1 MAMQRTS
8 VMTLTIFGSFLIAV
22 MLAIMP
28 LPDWAKPYR
37 PEWVPL
43 VLIYWSMALPTLV
56 GVGIAWLL
64 GLIVDAAQGTLLG
77 EHALGFAVTAYIS
90 IYLHQRIRVFPLAQQ
105 ALAVGFI
112 LLPSMSLLL
121 WVKGIRGESPNTW
134 LYWMPLFTSILLW
147 PWVFVLLRA
156 LRRQAS
162 A

>member
-1 MAMQRTS
+1 MQRTS
-8 VMTLTIFGSFLIAV
+8 VMTLTIFASFLIAV
-22 MLAIMP
+22 MLTVMP
-28 LPDWAKPYR
+28 LPEWAKPFR

-64 GLIVDAAQGTLLG
+64 GLIVDAAQGALLG

-90 IYLHQRIRVFPLAQQ
+90 IQLHQRIRVFPLAQQ
-105 ALAVGFI
+105 ALAVGFM
-112 LLPSMSLLL
+112 LLPYMSLLL
-121 WVKGIRGESPNTW
+121 WIKGIRGESPNTW
-134 LYWMPLFTSILLW
+134 LYWMPMLTSMLLW
-147 PWVFVLLRA
+147 PWMFVLLRT